1 MENTD
6 IFNAVEEHG
15 TWSMSDFQSRYF
27 VVNSQV
33 TNYRRVRQALLEIET
48 RIASKKQVERSS
60 KKTEIEKKIKLREY
74 EQTIDDLQK
83 ELILLEIEQ
92 LDYDISV
99 YEKRYRVILEELDV
113 FAEIVKNIVD
123 TAEDLEY
130 YKKHDEIEE
139 QNYWIAR
146 MGKQAAMDLMTIGR
160 IGQGNMDSISMMPIE
175 VQKNTVK
182 AALKYNALLGEGM
195 QALEKEAV
203 EELQNQG
210 TQLSYIDE
218 LVNDMLKLE
227 EKVKGEDI

>member
-1 MENTD
+1 MENKE
-6 IFNAVEEHG
+6 IYKAVEEHG

-48 RIASKKQVERSS
+48 RIASKKQVERSK
-60 KKTEIEKKIKLREY
+60 KKTEIERKMKLRDY
-74 EQTIDDLQK
+74 EQTVDELKK
-83 ELILLEIEQ
+83 ELISVDIEQ

-99 YEKRYRVILEELDV
+99 YEKRYRVILEELEV
-113 FAEIVKNIVD
+113 FAEIVKSIVE

-130 YKKHDEIEE
+130 YKEHDEVEE

-160 IGQGNMDSISMMPIE
+160 IGQGNMDSIAMMPIA
-175 VQKNTVK
+175 VQKDTVK
-182 AALKYNALLGEGM
+182 AALKYNALLGNGM
-195 QALEKEAV
+195 QALEKEAM
-203 EELQNQG
+203 EELESG
-210 TQLSYIDE
+210 GKALTYIDE

-227 EKVKGEDI
+227 EKVQGEDI

>member
-1 MENTD
+1 MENKE
-6 IFNAVEEHG
+6 IYKAVEEHG

-48 RIASKKQVERSS
+48 RIASKKQVERSK
-60 KKTEIEKKIKLREY
+60 KKTEIERKMKLRDY
-74 EQTIDDLQK
+74 EQTVDELEK
-83 ELILLEIEQ
+83 ELISVDIEQ

-99 YEKRYRVILEELDV
+99 YEKRYRVILEELEV
-113 FAEIVKNIVD
+113 FAEIVKSIVE

-130 YKKHDEIEE
+130 YKEHDEVEE

-160 IGQGNMDSISMMPIE
+160 IGQGNMDSIAMMPIA
-175 VQKNTVK
+175 VQKDTVK
-182 AALKYNALLGEGM
+182 AALKYNALLGNGM
-195 QALEKEAV
+195 QALEKEAM
-203 EELQNQG
+203 EELESG
-210 TQLSYIDE
+210 GKALTYIDE

-227 EKVKGEDI
+227 EKVQGEDI